1 MQKRLLSQLR
11 LLCLPLLIAA
21 DPARAATDP
30 PNAAAAAASSDAPSS
45 KSSRA
50 SEPADSQGE
59 RNSVSERA
67 DSLLEQS
74 SVSGGTGLLHLEDP
88 RASAWGSFRVSL
100 LLDFYKGSGF
110 LCNSSTPCPNSQKD
124 SASHFGTTFN
134 LSVPLLGF
142 LEAYAR
148 LGSFANANDART
160 PSLISA
166 VANTTFALKG
176 FTPAPIADV
185 FRFGGAVE
193 TDFLG
198 SSGSVGVSGSGT
210 SFRLL
215 GLAEADFR
223 GHDRQGLPLRAHL
236 NVGYF
241 FDNSGAL
248 AKAAEVERGTRITR
262 IERFGLDINRVD
274 QFQLGLGVD
283 GIFGPV
289 RPFVEWNLGAPVNR
303 QGYVCY
309 PAIAFPGDGCL
320 ATDKR
325 FSAFP
330 SALTLGARVFPWLTG
345 LSATAAFDIGTSGTS
360 NFIEELAPT
369 MPWTLWL
376 GVGYGFDTT
385 PPPAPAPPPVE
396 KIVIAP
402 RPPELRLRGFVHE
415 EDKSDGVAKA
425 VVLYD
430 GRDFTGMVTG
440 SDGHFVSQSLEPG
453 TYTLRVEAPGFEP
466 ATCMATIPA
475 TTAPKDSEQPTPS
488 ATPASNPAPVPAK
501 PVENAPTPP
510 SYFDVDCPLHAIP
523 PLATLTGQVRDAA
536 DLNSVNGASVTLRDP
551 LGREV
556 TLTTDANGSFHVDH
570 VPPGTLTLIVE
581 ANGYLSH
588 AEPAEV
594 APRAAMQ
601 LNVAV
606 RRRPKTSNV
615 TKVRNELVL
624 RQPIR
629 FAADASDPAP
639 ESLPLLEEVA
649 DWMLHAPSS
658 HVEIQAYTDASGD
671 AGRDEALTER
681 RAGAVRDWLVAHG
694 VDTSHLSTRGFGSAK
709 PISPNVTAAGR
720 ARNRRVKFVLGE

>member
-1 MQKRLLSQLR
+1 M
-11 LLCLPLLIAA
+11 
-21 DPARAATDP
+21 
-30 PNAAAAAASSDAPSS
+30 
-45 KSSRA
+45 
-50 SEPADSQGE
+50 
-59 RNSVSERA
+59 
-67 DSLLEQS
+67 
-74 SVSGGTGLLHLEDP
+74 LHLEDP
-88 RASAWGSFRVSL
+88 RASAPGFFRVSL

-110 LCNSSTPCPNSQKD
+110 LCNSSTPCPTTQKD

-148 LGSFANANDART
+148 LDSFANSNDARS

-176 FTPAPIADV
+176 FTPDPIADV
-185 FRFGGAVE
+185 FRFGGAFE
-193 TDFLG
+193 TSFLG
-198 SSGSVGVSGSGT
+198 SSGAVGVSGSGT
-210 SFRLL
+210 SFRIL
-215 GLAEADFR
+215 GLAAADFS
-223 GHDRQGLPLRAHL
+223 GHDQSGVPLRAHL
-236 NVGYF
+236 NAGYF

-248 AKAAEVERGTRITR
+248 AKSAEVERGTRITR

-274 QFQLGLGVD
+274 QFQLGIGLDGLFGV
-283 GIFGPV
+283 V
-289 RPFVEWNLGAPVNR
+289 RPFAEWNLGVPVNR

-320 ATDKR
+320 AADKR

-330 SALTLGARVFPWLTG
+330 STLTLGARVFPWLTG

-385 PPPAPAPPPVE
+385 PPPAPPPPPVE
-396 KIVIAP
+396 KVVIAP

-415 EDKSDGVAKA
+415 ENKLDGIAKA
-425 VVLYD
+425 IVLYD

-440 SDGHFVSQSLEPG
+440 TDGHFVSQSLEPG

-475 TTAPKDSEQPTPS
+475 PAAPKDAE
-488 ATPASNPAPVPAK
+488 
-501 PVENAPTPP
+501 PP
-510 SYFDVDCPLHAIP
+510 SPGAAPAANPSLPPPKPSDDAPAAPNYVDVDCPLHAIP
-523 PLATLTGQVRDAA
+523 PLATLTGQVRDAG
-536 DLNSVNGASVTLRDP
+536 DLNPVNGASVTLRDQ
-551 LGREV
+551 LAREV
-556 TLTTDANGSFHVDH
+556 TITTDTNGSFHVDH
-570 VPPGTLTLIVE
+570 VPPGTLMLIVE
-581 ANGYLSH
+581 ASGYFSH
-588 AEPAEV
+588 AEPADV

-601 LNVAV
+601 ISVAV
-606 RRRPKTSNV
+606 RRRPKTPNV
-615 TKVRNELVL
+615 SKVRSELVL

-629 FAADASDPAP
+629 FAAEGSEPIP
-639 ESLPLLEEVA
+639 ESLPVLEEVA
-649 DWMLHAPSS
+649 DWMLHAPSG
-658 HVEIQAYTDASGD
+658 HVEVQAYTDASGD

-694 VDTSHLSTRGFGSAK
+694 VDATRLSTRGFGSAN
-709 PISPNVTAAGR
+709 PISPNVTVAGR
-720 ARNRRVKFVLGE
+720 ARNRRVKFVLSE